1 MRDMTEIELKL
12 MLLRYN
18 VLSKEESTAAS
29 EYMRAG
35 KTIDYENKWFKCINE
50 MTRVEDDLRKDGY
63 KFTCIGSRTEDG
75 VRFNVYRIVPVDN
88 C

>member
-1 MRDMTEIELKL
+1 MTEMELKL
-12 MLLRYN
+12 TLLRYN
-18 VLSKEESTAAS
+18 VLSKEESIAAS

-35 KTIDYENKWFKCINE
+35 ETIDYENKWFKCINE

-75 VRFNVYRIVPVDN
+75 VRFNVYKIVPIDN

>member
-1 MRDMTEIELKL
+1 MTEAELKL

-18 VLSKEESTAAS
+18 VLSKEESAAAS

-35 KTIDYENKWFKCINE
+35 ETASYENKWFKCINE

-75 VRFNVYRIVPVDN
+75 VRFNVYRIVPIDN
-88 C
+88 

>member
-12 MLLRYN
+12 TLLRYN
-18 VLSKEESTAAS
+18 VLFKEESAAAS

-63 KFTCIGSRTEDG
+63 KFAYTGSETEDG
-75 VRFNVYRIVPVDN
+75 VRFNVYKIVPIDN

>member
-1 MRDMTEIELKL
+1 MTEIELKL
-12 MLLRYN
+12 TLLRYN

-35 KTIDYENKWFKCINE
+35 ETADYEDKWFKCINE
-50 MTRVEDDLRKDGY
+50 MTRMEDDLRKDGY
-63 KFTCIGSRTEDG
+63 KFTCIGSKTEDG
-75 VRFNVYRIVPVDN
+75 VCFNVYRIVTIDN

>member
-1 MRDMTEIELKL
+1 MTEIELKL
-12 MLLRYN
+12 TLLRYN

-35 KTIDYENKWFKCINE
+35 ETASYEDRWFKCINE
-50 MTRVEDDLRKDGY
+50 MTRMEDDLRKDGY
-63 KFTCIGSRTEDG
+63 KFTYIGSKTEDE
-75 VRFNVYRIVPVDN
+75 VCFNVYRIVPIDS

>member
-1 MRDMTEIELKL
+1 MTELILKL

-18 VLSKEESTAAS
+18 ILSKEESTAAS

-35 KTIDYENKWFKCINE
+35 ETASYEDKLFRCINE
-50 MTRVEDDLRKDGY
+50 MTKMEDDLRKDGY
-63 KFTCIGSRTEDG
+63 EFACIGSKTEDG
-75 VRFNVYRIVPVDN
+75 VCFNVYRIVPMDN